1 MSRFDFLRGAFGAG
15 LGVAVACVSL
25 PVSAGTPVA
34 VTFAPNSV
42 WAQEIGSLDRS
53 NKSVDYTVAGVAGK
67 TFKLN
72 LLTRSPN
79 VQLKVKDQNRR
90 KPVLDSQKTGE
101 TTWTTVN
108 PTDTTYT
115 IQVYIDPA
123 AVPSGE
129 TVKYALQI
137 GQYGVED
144 FQAPATAVTFEPGK
158 PWAVQSWILGADATS
173 QNFTVAIA
181 AGMTVK
187 VNLLSS
193 NAQVHFKVDDQTH
206 GKPLVD
212 TATSG
217 AKTWSQSVGAATTY
231 RIQVYV
237 DPAAVASGQK
247 AQFTLQVGQY
257 ASGDTRSEKL
267 ASASSAASPAGSVVP
282 ESDH

>member
-1 MSRFDFLRGAFGAG
+1 MSRFDFLHRALGASLG
-15 LGVAVACVSL
+15 LAVACVSL
-25 PVSAGTPVA
+25 PVFADTPVN

-42 WAQEIGSLDRS
+42 WAQEVGSLDRF

-90 KPVLDSQKTGE
+90 KAVLDSQKTGD
-101 TTWTTVN
+101 TSWTTVN
-108 PTDTTYT
+108 ATDTTYT

-173 QNFTVAIA
+173 QNFSVAIA

-187 VNLLSS
+187 VNVISS
-193 NAQVHFKVDDQTH
+193 NAKVHFKVDDQTH

-217 AKTWSQSVGAATTY
+217 AETWSQSVGAATTY
-231 RIQVYV
+231 KIQVYV

-257 ASGDTRSEKL
+257 ASGGGQPEKL
-267 ASASSAASPAGSVVP
+267 ASASSVAPPASSVVP
-282 ESDH
+282 ESGH

>member
-1 MSRFDFLRGAFGAG
+1 MSRFDFLRAAFGAG

-25 PVSAGTPVA
+25 PVSADTPVA
-34 VTFAPNSV
+34 VTFAPDSV

-115 IQVYIDPA
+115 IQVYIDPV

-144 FQAPATAVTFEPGK
+144 FQAPTTAVTFEPNK
-158 PWAVQSWILGADATS
+158 PWAVQSWVLGGDATS
-173 QNFTVAIA
+173 HNFSVAIA

-187 VNLLSS
+187 VNLISS
-193 NAQVHFKVDDQTH
+193 NTQVHFKVDDQTH
-206 GKPLVD
+206 DKPLVD

-217 AKTWSQSVGAATTY
+217 AATWSESVGAATTY

-257 ASGDTRSEKL
+257 ASGDARPEKL

-282 ESDH
+282 ESGH

>member
-1 MSRFDFLRGAFGAG
+1 MSRFDFLRGALGAVLG
-15 LGVAVACVSL
+15 LAVACVSL
-25 PVSAGTPVA
+25 PVSADTPVD
-34 VTFAPNSV
+34 VTFAPNNV

-53 NKSVDYTVAGVAGK
+53 NKSVEYTVAGVAGK

-72 LLTRSPN
+72 LLSRNPN
-79 VQLKVKDQNRR
+79 VQLKVKDQSR
-90 KPVLDSQKTGE
+90 KKAVLDSQKTGD

-108 PTDTTYT
+108 AADTTYS
-115 IQVYIDPA
+115 IQVYIDPV

-144 FQAPATAVTFEPGK
+144 FQAPATAVTFEPNK
-158 PWAVQSWILGADATS
+158 PWVVQNWILAADATS
-173 QNFTVAIA
+173 HNFSVAIA

-187 VNLLSS
+187 VNVISS
-193 NAQVHFKVDDQTH
+193 NAQVHFRVNDQIH
-206 GKPLVD
+206 DKPLVD

-217 AKTWSQSVGAATTY
+217 AETWSESVGAATTY
-231 RIQVYV
+231 KIQVYV

-257 ASGDTRSEKL
+257 ASGDGHPEKL

-282 ESDH
+282 ESGH